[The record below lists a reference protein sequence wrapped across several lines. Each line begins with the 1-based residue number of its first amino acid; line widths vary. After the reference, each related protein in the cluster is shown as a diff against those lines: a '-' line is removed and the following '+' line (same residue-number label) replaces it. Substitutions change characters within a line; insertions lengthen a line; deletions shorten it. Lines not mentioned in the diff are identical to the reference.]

1 MNWESLATT
10 TELAEGQLLICTT
23 SAGDEVL
30 LTRLQGAVHAV
41 ENACSH
47 DGRSFEGGCIE
58 GDGLLVCPRHGA
70 RFCLRTGKALTPP
83 AYTDL
88 ETYSVK
94 EEEGRIFIQPL
105 D

>member
-1 MNWESLATT
+1 MTWKLIANSTDIQ
-10 TELAEGQLLICTT
+10 EGEFHLCTT
-23 SAGDEVL
+23 QEGDERL
-30 LTRLQGAVHAV
+30 LTRWQGRIFAL

-88 ETYSVK
+88 ETFAVK
-94 EEEGRIFIQPL
+94 EEAGQVWIASQ
-105 D
+105 

>member
-1 MNWESLATT
+1 MNWEAVAATT
-10 TELAEGQLLICTT
+10 EVEEGQLLIRQTRE
-23 SAGDEVL
+23 GDEIL
-30 LTRLQGAVHAV
+30 LTRVQGHLHAV

-47 DGRSFEGGCIE
+47 DGRSFEGGCVE

-88 ETYSVK
+88 ETYAVK
-94 EEEGRIFIQPL
+94 EEEGQIFVQPL